1 LAASVRGRL
10 EATKHH
16 VVATLRCD
24 GSPRVSGTEVQFHGP
39 DLVAGGMPGAL
50 KGRDLRRDPRYALHS
65 NPGDGSMDGGDAK
78 VSGTAVE
85 VVDPAALLDYANAIE
100 RPQEPG
106 APLDFEL
113 FRFLI
118 TDVVRTSV
126 HPDGD
131 RLLIES
137 WRPGVGLRTVERR

>member
-1 LAASVRGRL
+1 
-10 EATKHH
+10 
-16 VVATLRCD
+16 VATLRAD

-39 DLVAGGMPGAL
+39 DLVAGAMTGAL
-50 KGRDLRRDPRYALHS
+50 KSHDLRRDGRYALHS

-85 VVDPAALLDYANAIE
+85 VVDPSVLVEYARAIS
-100 RPQEPG
+100 RPPEPG
-106 APLDFEL
+106 ASLDFDL

-137 WRPGVGLRTVERR
+137 WRPGTGLRTIERR